1 MEAEKAVKAVKK
13 VRIPKAHSKTLAAKI
28 RYLDSQGLARAEIAR
43 QLDVRYQRVRNVL
56 VPRKVAEAEIEADE
70 AEVEDEPE
78 MPEPNTEDLEDL
90 ED

>member
-28 RYLDSQGLARAEIAR
+28 RYLDSQGLPRAEIAR

-56 VPRKVAEAEIEADE
+56 VPRKVATEETEAEAEVEAEIE
-70 AEVEDEPE
+70 EPE
-78 MPEPNTEDLEDL
+78 LDELEEL
-90 ED
+90 EAAE